1 MDGQGITTLHLP
13 RVLRQ
18 GVALEYDGSLYSCDR
33 YVYPEYQ
40 LGKLTE
46 ASSSRMVFSDWQ
58 NELGLAKFGT
68 LPERCRECK
77 FLFACNGECPKIG

>member
-18 GVALEYDGSLYSCDR
+18 RVALEHDGSLHSCDH
-33 YVYPEYQ
+33 YVYPQYQ

-46 ASSSRMVFSDWQ
+46 ASSSRMVFSDRQ
-58 NELGLAKFGT
+58 KKFGLAKFGT
-68 LPERCRECK
+68 LPERRRECK
-77 FLFACNGECPKIG
+77 FPFACNGECPKIG